1 MFVGSLSPTNSFPDR
16 MGILSTKGICQTL
29 KATDY
34 KDPQKIAVK
43 KKIAAMRGRNSDN
56 TVRERMIQKLEI
68 GGEVSN
74 TLTTVQKDNMVVEIS
89 NDVARG

>member
-1 MFVGSLSPTNSFPDR
+1 
-16 MGILSTKGICQTL
+16 
-29 KATDY
+29 
-34 KDPQKIAVK
+34 
-43 KKIAAMRGRNSDN
+43 MRGRNSDN
-56 TVRERMIQKLEI
+56 TARERMIQKLEI